1 MINNRLFPIAEAQG
15 EAEFVKYLPAHGSIS
30 MQARATAARAG
41 AFNGHWDVVKAVL
54 ASGVISY
61 EHMDHVI
68 QDALKGGMVILQ
80 SFQKKKF
87 FEILIERIF

>member
-68 QDALKGGMVILQ
+68 QDALKGGHGHITEF
-80 SFQKKKF
+80 SKE
-87 FEILIERIF
+87 EIF